1 MASELRIVGKHTLV
15 YGVGVV
21 ASKLVSFIMLPI
33 YTRYLTTADY
43 GVLELLSTT
52 IDVIG
57 MLAGIG
63 LAAGVFKHYAEAETD
78 GERRELISTVTIG
91 TTALSFIVAV
101 VGIAV
106 SPVLTRLLF
115 GPSVT
120 PQYFQIFFL
129 IYFFQNIGNL
139 ALILVQAEERSR
151 LFVVLSVVKLLVT
164 LALAIWL
171 VVELRLGIL
180 GVLLSSLIATASM
193 SVGLAIYIVRRVGF
207 RFSAKRFT
215 SLANFGAPIAL
226 WTIGSFILTFSDRYF
241 LNHYAGPSAV
251 GIYSL
256 AYKFSFLLSAFAVA
270 PFSQIWEP
278 RRFAIARQ
286 SDAQEIYRRMFLYL
300 NLALFAGSALI
311 ILFIRDLLSI
321 MVDPAFLPAYR
332 LVPLLLVTTI
342 IQQWTGYCNFGLFL
356 KNATRLYAWSAVIGV
371 IAALILNT
379 ALIPR
384 YGMFGA
390 AWATV
395 AAYSI
400 RFVPVYLFAQ
410 AKYHID
416 YPWPKI
422 VGLGLLLAAVWEVRN
437 FADVL
442 PLPLSLAASLIL
454 LLFIVPLIYTRML
467 DGDERAFLTRVIRR
481 PFASWYA
488 RAA

>member
-1 MASELRIVGKHTLV
+1 MASELWTVGKHTLV

-63 LAAGVFKHYAEAETD
+63 LAAGVFKHYAEAHTE
-78 GERRELISTVTIG
+78 GERRELISTVAIG
-91 TTALSFIVAV
+91 TTALSLIVTV
-101 VGIAV
+101 VGFAA
-106 SPVLTRLLF
+106 SPPLTRLLF
-115 GPSVT
+115 GPGLT
-120 PQYFQIFFL
+120 PEYFQLFFL
-129 IYFFQNIGNL
+129 IYFFQNIAYLG
-139 ALILVQAEERSR
+139 LILVQAEERSR
-151 LFVVLSVVKLLVT
+151 LFVVLSVANLFVM
-164 LALAIWL
+164 LALTIWF
-171 VVELRLGIL
+171 VVELRLGIR
-180 GVLLSSLIATASM
+180 GVLLGNLIATASM
-193 SVGLAIYIVRRVGF
+193 SAGLAIYIVRRVGF
-207 RFSAKRFT
+207 HFSAERFAR
-215 SLANFGAPIAL
+215 LAQFGAPVAL

-286 SDAQEIYRRMFLYL
+286 PEAGEIYRRMFLYL
-300 NLALFAGSALI
+300 NLALFVGSVLI
-311 ILFIRDLLSI
+311 ILFIRDLLAI

-356 KNATRLYAWSAVIGV
+356 KNATHLYAWSAVIGV
-371 IAALILNT
+371 IAALSLNML
-379 ALIPR
+379 LIPR

-416 YPWPKI
+416 YPWLKI
-422 VGLGLLLAAVWEVRN
+422 AGLALILAAVWEVRN
-437 FADVL
+437 FADLL
-442 PLPLSLAASLIL
+442 PLPFSLAISLIL
-454 LLFIVPLIYTRML
+454 SLLTISLIYTRML
-467 DGDERAFLTRVIRR
+467 GNDEKAFFARVIRR
-481 PFASWYA
+481 PFASWSA
-488 RAA
+488 HAA